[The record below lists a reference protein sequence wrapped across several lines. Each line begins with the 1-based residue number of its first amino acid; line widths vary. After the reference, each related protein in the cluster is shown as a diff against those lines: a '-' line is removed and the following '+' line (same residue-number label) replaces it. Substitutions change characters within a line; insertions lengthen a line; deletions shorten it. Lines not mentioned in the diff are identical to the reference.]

1 MIKKIGSALKAV
13 MYRMGLIQGINKI
26 TDSKKVMVTDEH
38 YEYVD
43 TWYALYKGYH
53 KDFHD
58 ITYKTVAGERSRRRA
73 TLNMPKVAAAEM
85 AQLVFNEKCLVNV
98 SDNALYD
105 NIKEVLDHNKF
116 GKQFQRYLE
125 YSFALG
131 GMVMKVHV
139 DADQIKISY
148 VAADAF
154 YPLSSTSD
162 EVTEGVFVN
171 ETRKGDKKYTLL
183 EWHTW
188 EGSEYVITNE
198 LYESN
203 NSATLGIRVP
213 LSTMYPDLEEEA
225 RIEGLTR
232 PLFVYIRPNTANNFD
247 MYSPLGISIYANAL
261 DTLKTLD
268 IAYDSFQREFRLGK
282 KRILVPQSAIKTVV
296 DPQTGKMSRYF
307 DAEDEAYQAMNF
319 ESEDAIK
326 DISVELR
333 VNEHIDAINSILNL
347 LSMQLGFSAGT
358 FTFDSQG
365 LKTATEVV
373 SENSKTFRTK
383 NSHETIVE
391 EGIKELVDVIV
402 NVAELYDIF
411 TAPDDYDVTV
421 DFDDSIAE
429 DRAANATYYMT
440 LQSAG
445 LISKK
450 YALQRIL
457 DLTEEQA
464 EEMLQEIKDE
474 NATADDAFMLD
485 TFGQKEGQLE
495 KDEEEEEKTEEDEVE

>member
-1 MIKKIGSALKAV
+1 
-13 MYRMGLIQGINKI
+13 
-26 TDSKKVMVTDEH
+26 
-38 YEYVD
+38 
-43 TWYALYKGYH
+43 
-53 KDFHD
+53 
-58 ITYKTVAGERSRRRA
+58 
-73 TLNMPKVAAAEM
+73 
-85 AQLVFNEKCLVNV
+85 
-98 SDNALYD
+98 
-105 NIKEVLDHNKF
+105 
-116 GKQFQRYLE
+116 
-125 YSFALG
+125 
-131 GMVMKVHV
+131 
-139 DADQIKISY
+139 
-148 VAADAF
+148 
-154 YPLSSTSD
+154 
-162 EVTEGVFVN
+162 
-171 ETRKGDKKYTLL
+171 
-183 EWHTW
+183 
-188 EGSEYVITNE
+188 
-198 LYESN
+198 
-203 NSATLGIRVP
+203 
-213 LSTMYPDLEEEA
+213 MYPDLEEEA

-296 DPQTGKMSRYF
+296 DPQSGKMSRYF